1 MQILQIEKCRLKL
14 HKNVEMR
21 IEISAKYAIPGTKP
35 RKRLRNQEI

>member
-21 IEISAKYAIPGTKP
+21 IEISAKYIVLSLKR
-35 RKRLRNQEI
+35 RK